1 MPMNKV
7 RWGKSI
13 QSKDEQYELK
23 RAAILRTAGRL
34 FNQKGF
40 RETSLNDLADELQV
54 TKPTLYYYVENKED
68 ILFQCLHTAI
78 IELLEP
84 APDRIAAG
92 YDEVSS
98 ISYYN
103 RGLTLLGLL
112 VKRSMLPF
120 VALALAL
127 WLPRYLIGVYGLDIA
142 TAGIAY
148 VPENMG
154 IFTDLTV
161 KENMVLAARAA
172 LAPQPDAHDAASPP
186 HLDPRRG
193 GRGGDRHGAAEWASA
208 AVPSGVQRAGF
219 RPRDAG

>member
-78 IELLEP
+78 IELLDKTDTILDSANTGIEKLTDFIHLFISVFDDEFGRCLARPGPEP
-84 APDRIAAG
+84 LSDKYLDQIEPLYVRLDASMRACNAKITAFTLFGAINWMTRWYQPEGEMTTRQVA
-92 YDEVSS
+92 DEMARLFVH
-98 ISYYN
+98 
-103 RGLTLLGLL
+103 GL
-112 VKRSMLPF
+112 
-120 VALALAL
+120 
-127 WLPRYLIGVYGLDIA
+127 
-142 TAGIAY
+142 
-148 VPENMG
+148 
-154 IFTDLTV
+154 
-161 KENMVLAARAA
+161 ARA
-172 LAPQPDAHDAASPP
+172 
-186 HLDPRRG
+186 
-193 GRGGDRHGAAEWASA
+193 
-208 AVPSGVQRAGF
+208 
-219 RPRDAG
+219 

>member
-78 IELLEP
+78 IELLDKTDTILDSANTGIEKLTDFIHLFISVFDDEFGRCLARPGPEP
-84 APDRIAAG
+84 LSDKYLEQIEPLYVRLDA
-92 YDEVSS
+92 
-98 ISYYN
+98 
-103 RGLTLLGLL
+103 
-112 VKRSMLPF
+112 SM
-120 VALALAL
+120 
-127 WLPRYLIGVYGLDIA
+127 REMIDD
-142 TAGIAY
+142 GIADGSMRACNAKITAFTLFGAINWMTRWY
-148 VPENMG
+148 QPEGEMTTRQVADEMARLFVHG
-154 IFTDLTV
+154 L
-161 KENMVLAARAA
+161 ARA
-172 LAPQPDAHDAASPP
+172 
-186 HLDPRRG
+186 
-193 GRGGDRHGAAEWASA
+193 
-208 AVPSGVQRAGF
+208 
-219 RPRDAG
+219 